1 MAKPYQGRHRGPGSL
16 TALVA
21 LRIAPLA
28 QGLLLTGL
36 GMLPFTPASAQVVAN
51 GTTQTASGTYNTGS
65 VSAFSVS
72 NNGTINDVSTS
83 ANPLHLST
91 TGASTHAIQV
101 NAGTVNIGNSAWT
114 STVQTSGAGAYALF
128 ANSGHETLTNV
139 QMTTTGNGSIGIY
152 SFGGAQIV
160 LTGGSI
166 TTSGGLS
173 GQGASGLNAI
183 DSGTVITATGLTI
196 TTSGLNAVGAQAQT
210 GGTTHLTDVSVT
222 TNGASAN
229 GLFSVAS
236 GTSGGSV
243 MTADHVT
250 VLTTGTSTGTTGG
263 ASVRGGGS
271 LILTNGSSIT
281 TTGVSAAALVS
292 SNANTPLVGT
302 VTATDSTLVSQK
314 DAGIRTSGDTFNVS
328 LTRSSLSGG
337 AALLNTYGG
346 GTLNLTA
353 DASTLTGAAIT
364 DTASNSIS
372 NVTLKNTALWNVT
385 GNSTLSSLSLDN
397 ATLRYQAPATITLAA
412 ASPSIS
418 LASGGGTID
427 TNGFTIVQTQPFS
440 GAGGL
445 TKAGAGTLVLP
456 TDNAYTGGTTISAGT
471 LQVGNGGT
479 TGSITGNIVNNG
491 TLAFFR
497 NDPSTPILITNAV
510 SGGGDIRLMGTG
522 GQDESA
528 YQVSA
533 AGGTFTGHI
542 YVEQSRLTITSAAAA
557 VGTGMTVENG
567 GQLWLQA
574 NATYAEPLFIEGDGW
589 LETPGRLGALR
600 MANGATAS
608 GAVTLI
614 DDAQID
620 PYFKNDTGTISGAI
634 SDGGH
639 GFALEK
645 IGAGTLTLTG
655 ANSYTGGTL
664 VSAGTLRVNGNQ
676 GAATGLT
683 SVASGATLGGSGT
696 IGGSVVI
703 DNGGILAPGNSPG
716 TLTISGD
723 LTLNAGSLINY
734 ELGQANVAGGSFN
747 DLASVGGN
755 LVLDGTLNVTV
766 SAGGS
771 FGAGVYR
778 VFGYGGTLTD
788 NGLAIG
794 TIPSPNY
801 FVQTSVANQVN
812 LVNTTGLTLNYW
824 DGAAGPKN
832 DGVING
838 GNGVWQSSTG
848 NDNWT
853 QITGTPNAPWSTNA
867 FAIFQGASGTV
878 TVDNSVGAVSASGMQ
893 FAANGYVL
901 GGSMLTLVGSQP
913 TIRVGDGTALG
924 AGYTATVSAPL
935 AGSGALL
942 KTDLG
947 RLILSGANTYSGGT
961 TIAAGTLEV
970 AANGALGAGVVTA
983 GVDGTVT
990 TLQVDNG
997 ATIGNRVLLNANS
1010 RLDNRGT
1017 VSRMV
1022 AGQLAVEG
1030 HGAGIVVTN
1039 SGTVAGDTGVLLA
1052 DGGAV
1057 ANTGAITGA
1066 GLAVSI
1072 QGTTGGTISNA
1083 GSITGGTGGIA
1094 LFQGGTIDNALGG
1107 RISSSGGTG
1116 ISLAI
1121 DGSVAPVGI
1130 AINNAGTIEG
1140 AAVGIDQAIIL
1151 EGGAGAS
1158 PFSALVSNGASGTI
1172 SGNQAGIR
1180 IGLDTDVTNAGVI
1193 AGDTAV
1199 VLGSGTLT
1207 NAVGA
1212 QINGNIMGVQ
1222 IYGGARV
1229 SNAGRI
1235 TGTVDLDPVGAVPVN
1250 AVTLFT
1256 GSSIAGDLNIG
1267 ANASST
1273 LTLDGA
1279 GTQLYSDAVTGTTS
1293 FVGPLTKTGDSRW
1306 IIDRAL
1312 TPANTTIVGGM
1323 LQLGN
1328 GGTVGSI
1335 TGDIADSG
1343 VLAFNRSDVVTFNG
1357 VISGSGAVEQSGTGT
1372 TVLTGTNTYLGTTTA
1387 SAGQLWINGNQSAAT
1402 GLTQVLSGATL
1413 GGVGIIGGDVTIA
1426 DGGHLAPGNSP
1437 GTLIINGNLALHAG
1451 SILDY
1456 EFGLANTPG
1465 GALNDLTV
1473 VGGNLVLDGTLNV
1486 AVSAGGGFGPGIYRV
1501 FDYGGTLTNNTLAV
1515 GTIPSSSYFVQTS
1528 IPHQVNLVNTEGLV
1542 LNYWDGAA
1550 GPKNDG
1556 VINGGNGPWQAGA
1569 GNDNWTQITG
1579 TPNAPWADGAFAIF
1593 TGSAGTVTVDN
1604 SLGAVTANG
1613 MQFASD
1619 GYVITGDALTLIG
1632 PQSIARVGDGTSAGA
1647 GMTATINAALTGDTL
1662 LLKTDLGTLVLGA
1675 ANDYSGGTVLEGG
1688 TLRLGNAAALGPGRL
1703 DMAEG
1708 TTLDFSGSYTIA
1720 NNITLSGDPTI
1731 NTASGLTDTLSGAI
1745 SDGTGPGTLEKIGA
1759 GILVLTGASSYSGL
1773 TLVQA
1778 GTLRAGGG
1786 NVFSPISD
1794 FTVASGATVDLAGFS
1809 QSIGALSN
1817 AGLVDFGTGTPPGT
1831 VLTVHGNY
1839 TGVSGA
1845 LGLNALLGD
1854 DNSPSDRMLI
1864 DGGIAGGS
1872 TVLDIRQSGV
1882 GAVTT
1887 GNGIELVGVL
1897 NGGTTQAGAFHLGSP
1912 VIAGPYE
1919 YSLQRGGVDGSDPE
1933 NWFLRDTL
1941 APSPPP
1947 PPIPPSPPA
1956 PPVPPPL
1963 PHYRQEVSLY
1973 AAAPALAMIQGR
1985 QMIGTLHERMG
1996 DEEQLLGD
2004 PLREPPGGSNAM
2016 WGRVVYRE
2024 GKTQGDPIGIYGD
2037 GPSYKS
2043 DMVTVQVGGHLY
2055 RALSDSGRLDQVGVY
2070 GAYGN
2075 ADADVD
2081 HNLLSLQFKAGS
2093 IGLDTYAAGAYWTH
2107 YEPNGAYL
2115 DVVGQASWYGF
2126 DLKGLRLPQI
2136 EPDGFGLAGS
2146 VEGGYPFKIGHEL
2159 VLEPQA
2165 QIIYQNLSVDSFADP
2180 GAHVRYRDLDSLTGR
2195 IGVRLATQG
2204 DYEVW
2209 VRANLWY
2216 EFLGTPKTEF
2226 SSAAGWVPFHA
2237 DLPNLMGQ
2245 LGVGAGLRITSNVYV
2260 FGVANYESTF
2270 NGNSH
2275 SWDAKMGVRIRF

>member
-36 GMLPFTPASAQVVAN
+36 LPLATPASAQQVVAN
-51 GTTQTASGTYNTGS
+51 GTTQTASGVINTGTVAS
-65 VSAFSVS
+65 TGGFALYAL
-72 NNGTINDVSTS
+72 NGGTINGVSG
-83 ANPLHLST
+83 LSLT
-91 TGASTHAIQV
+91 TGGASAMATYAAGAGSSIHVINTTILTTGDGSYGLYAPG
-101 NAGTVNIGNSAWT
+101 GTV
-114 STVQTSGAGAYALF
+114 
-128 ANSGHETLTNV
+128 
-139 QMTTTGNGSIGIY
+139 
-152 SFGGAQIV
+152 
-160 LTGGSI
+160 
-166 TTSGGLS
+166 
-173 GQGASGLNAI
+173 
-183 DSGTVITATGLTI
+183 TATG
-196 TTSGLNAVGAQAQT
+196 G
-210 GGTTHLTDVSVT
+210 SVT
-222 TNGASAN
+222 TNGASSLGIGAIN
-229 GLFSVAS
+229 GPTS
-236 GTSGGSV
+236 GTVTATGVAVVTHGANSGGASAQGGSV
-243 MTADHVT
+243 VNLKDVSITTTGTTANGMYTVGASSSGIASLLVADHVT
-250 VLTTGTSTGTTGG
+250 VLVTGNGDLTH
-263 ASVRGGGS
+263 AAAVVRGGS
-271 LILTNGSSIT
+271 SMVIQNGSSIT
-281 TTGVSAAALVS
+281 ATGTGMAGLSASTAGLV
-292 SNANTPLVGT
+292 NTLT
-302 VTATDSTLVSQK
+302 VTDSSVTSAL
-314 DAGIRTSGDTFNVS
+314 DTGLRTNGAPFNVS
-328 LTRSSLSGG
+328 LTRSSISGG
-337 AALLNTYGG
+337 SSLLNTINGG
-346 GTLNLTA
+346 ILNLTA
-353 DASTLTGAAIT
+353 DASNLTGVAMT
-364 DTASNSIS
+364 DTATNSVS
-372 NVTLKNTALWNVT
+372 NVTLKNGSLWNLS
-385 GNSTLSSLSLDN
+385 GNSTLSSLILDN
-397 ATLRYQAPATITLAA
+397 ATLRYQAPAAITLGS

-418 LASGGGTID
+418 LASGGGAID
-427 TNGFTIVQTQPFS
+427 TNGFTIVESQTFS

-445 TKAGAGTLVLP
+445 TKAGAGTLILP

-589 LETPGRLGALR
+589 LETLGRLGALR

-664 VSAGTLRVNGNQ
+664 VSTGTLRVNGNQ

-716 TLTISGD
+716 TLTINGD

-867 FAIFQGASGTV
+867 FAIFQGAAGTV

-970 AANGALGAGVVTA
+970 AANGALGAGAVTA

-1017 VSRMV
+1017 VSRMA

-1030 HGAGIVVTN
+1030 HGTGIVVTN

-1052 DGGAV
+1052 DGGTV

-1151 EGGAGAS
+1151 EGAAGAS

-1212 QINGNIMGVQ
+1212 QINGNTLGVQ

-1312 TPANTTIVGGM
+1312 TPANTTIVGGI

-1357 VISGSGAVEQSGTGT
+1357 VISGSGAVGQSGTGT

-1486 AVSAGGGFGPGIYRV
+1486 AVSAGGSFGPGIYRV
-1501 FDYGGTLTNNTLAV
+1501 FDYDGTLTNNTLAV
-1515 GTIPSSSYFVQTS
+1515 GTIPSTSYFVQTS

-1550 GPKNDG
+1550 GPRNDG
-1556 VINGGNGPWQAGA
+1556 VINGGNGPWQASA

-1613 MQFASD
+1613 MQFASN

-1703 DMAEG
+1703 DMVEG

-1759 GILVLTGASSYSGL
+1759 GTLVLTGASSYSGL

-1872 TVLDIRQSGV
+1872 TVLDIRQSGA

-1941 APSPPP
+1941 APPPP
-1947 PPIPPSPPA
+1947 PTPPSPPSPPA
-1956 PPVPPPL
+1956 PPTPPPL

-2004 PLREPPGGSNAM
+2004 PLREPPGESNAM

-2204 DYEVW
+2204 NYEVW